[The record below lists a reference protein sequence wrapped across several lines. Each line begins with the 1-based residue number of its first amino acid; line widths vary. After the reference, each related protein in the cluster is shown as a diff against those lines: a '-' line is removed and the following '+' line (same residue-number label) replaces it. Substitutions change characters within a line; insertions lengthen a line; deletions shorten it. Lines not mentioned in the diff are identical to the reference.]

1 MWGYAFGIFLGND
14 IYVVPKKMRWNSV
27 RNLMCV
33 GRYAEKMQWSE
44 AKWNLFEMPAIDMS
58 VLCIPAECDNI
69 KLPIEY
75 EIASRWDANL
85 LYDICRHFASV
96 MLHFA
101 SLISHNLRCIPA
113 YAHLI
118 PTGFFLLNYHRGNLY
133 IISYFQFGDTLL
145 VCIETCQRH
154 VATLWCNVAPIF
166 FWIKKLL
173 RCVWEAVWSL
183 TSRSSLCGCIVVW
196 VGYFL

>member
-14 IYVVPKKMRWNSV
+14 IHVVPKKMRWNSV

-118 PTGFFLLNYHRGNLY
+118 PTGFFLLNYHRANLY

-154 VATLWCNVAPIF
+154 VATLWCNAAPIF
-166 FWIKKLL
+166 LWIKKLL
-173 RCVWEAVWSL
+173 RRVKAVWSL
-183 TSRSSLCGCIVVW
+183 TSRSSLCGGIAVW

>member
-1 MWGYAFGIFLGND
+1 MKFLWLHALFPPLFFPESKLGLRKMMWGYAFGIFLGND
-14 IYVVPKKMRWNSV
+14 IHVVPKKMRWNSV

-33 GRYAEKMQWSE
+33 GRYA
-44 AKWNLFEMPAIDMS
+44 
-58 VLCIPAECDNI
+58 
-69 KLPIEY
+69 
-75 EIASRWDANL
+75 
-85 LYDICRHFASV
+85 V

-118 PTGFFLLNYHRGNLY
+118 PTGFFLLNYHRANLY

-166 FWIKKLL
+166 LWIKKLL
-173 RCVWEAVWSL
+173 RCVWEAGWSL
-183 TSRSSLCGCIVVW
+183 PIRSSLCGGIAVW

>member
-1 MWGYAFGIFLGND
+1 
-14 IYVVPKKMRWNSV
+14 
-27 RNLMCV
+27 MCV

-101 SLISHNLRCIPA
+101 SLISHTFAAYLPTHIKSLRD
-113 YAHLI
+113 
-118 PTGFFLLNYHRGNLY
+118 FFQSLLNYHRDNMY
-133 IISYFQFGDTLL
+133 IISFDFGEGGGWDWGGGVERFGD
-145 VCIETCQRH
+145 VD
-154 VATLWCNVAPIF
+154 A
-166 FWIKKLL
+166 
-173 RCVWEAVWSL
+173 AVESD
-183 TSRSSLCGCIVVW
+183 CAV
-196 VGYFL
+196 YF

>member
-14 IYVVPKKMRWNSV
+14 IYVFR
-27 RNLMCV
+27 R
-33 GRYAEKMQWSE
+33 
-44 AKWNLFEMPAIDMS
+44 IDMS

-85 LYDICRHFASV
+85 LYDICRY
-96 MLHFA
+96 FA

-118 PTGFFLLNYHRGNLY
+118 PTGFFLLNYHRANLY

-154 VATLWCNVAPIF
+154 VATL
-166 FWIKKLL
+166 
-173 RCVWEAVWSL
+173 
-183 TSRSSLCGCIVVW
+183 
-196 VGYFL
+196 